1 MRLEGA
7 AGRGQRRARQPFLSR
22 VMEWRFILRQS
33 VVDEKGLDRAMKP
46 AEVLQTAGPFVK
58 TPITADDIG

>member
-1 MRLEGA
+1 MNN
-7 AGRGQRRARQPFLSR
+7 SD
-22 VMEWRFILRQS
+22 
-33 VVDEKGLDRAMKP
+33 VVNEKGFDRAIEP